1 MSEIKYFF
9 MVVNLMN
16 KAIRYCGSSW
26 EYCDGI
32 CNGCAKSKTK
42 VDKTTYDYE
51 RIYHKETTTDGKFR
65 RFLCTSYLKNI
76 LDTI

>member
-1 MSEIKYFF
+1 

-42 VDKTTYDYE
+42 VDKKTYDYE
-51 RIYHKETTTDGKFR
+51 RIYHKETTTDGKLRWFGVY
-65 RFLCTSYLKNI
+65 SGEHI
-76 LDTI
+76 E